1 MQSRAAIRYAKAMY
15 DIANEENSINEV
27 YKDMNFINELNS
39 DSLDFK
45 NLLSNSQINFQDKK
59 KLILSLIKQSNAL
72 TEKLIDLLI
81 HNKRVKI
88 IGDIASS
95 FIQLYNKNNNIKEAT
110 IITASPINNDLES
123 KILSMINIKDAKSVN
138 LTNVVN
144 PNIIGGFI
152 IRFDGKEYNASVK
165 QNLNNLKTELTN

>member
-39 DSLDFK
+39 GSLDFK

-59 KLILSLIKQSNAL
+59 KLILSLIKQSNSL

-95 FIQLYNKNNNIKEAT
+95 FIQLYNKHNNIKEAT
-110 IITASPINNDLES
+110 IITASPINNELES

>member
-39 DSLDFK
+39 GSLDFK

-59 KLILSLIKQSNAL
+59 KLILSLIKQSNSL

-95 FIQLYNKNNNIKEAT
+95 FIQLYNKHNNIKEAT

-165 QNLNNLKTELTN
+165 QNLNNLKKELTN

>member
-27 YKDMNFINELNS
+27 YKDMNFINELS
-39 DSLDFK
+39 SGSLDFK

-88 IGDIASS
+88 IGDIASR
-95 FIQLYNKNNNIKEAT
+95 FIQLYNKHNNIKEAT
-110 IITASPINNDLES
+110 IITAFPINNELES

>member
-39 DSLDFK
+39 GSLDFK

-95 FIQLYNKNNNIKEAT
+95 FIQLYNKHNNIKEAT
-110 IITASPINNDLES
+110 IITASPINNELES

-165 QNLNNLKTELTN
+165 QNLNNLKKELTN

>member
-95 FIQLYNKNNNIKEAT
+95 FIQLYNKHNNIKDAT
-110 IITASPINNDLES
+110 IITASPINNELES

>member
-27 YKDMNFINELNS
+27 YKEMNFINELNS
-39 DSLDFK
+39 GSLDFK

-59 KLILSLIKQSNAL
+59 KLILSLIKQSNDL

-95 FIQLYNKNNNIKEAT
+95 FIQLYNKHNNIKEAT
-110 IITASPINNDLES
+110 IITASPINNELES

>member
-39 DSLDFK
+39 GSLDFK

-110 IITASPINNDLES
+110 IITASPINNELES

-165 QNLNNLKTELTN
+165 QNLNNLKKELTN